1 MQLAFNLFILV
12 FVLFIFGD
20 KSFSL
25 TDYQIRKIC
34 KNERKKSTCIKL
46 LEEKRSNLQK
56 VNFIEIPVLP
66 YKGN

>member
-1 MQLAFNLFILV
+1 MKIALNLFLLI
-12 FVLFIFGD
+12 FVLLIFGE

-56 VNFIEIPVLP
+56 GNLIEIPVLP